1 MNGLDTN
8 ILTRY
13 FAQDDVIQTPK
24 ARAILASMTAEKP
37 GYVPL
42 VGVLEL
48 VWVLTSSFRATRG
61 EVCKVLDQLF
71 GARQIVIENFDT
83 LKNALELYRHGNADF
98 ADCLISASA
107 FAAGCTQTLTFD
119 KDAAKTAGMT
129 LVK

>member
-24 ARAILASMTAEKP
+24 ARAILGSMTSEEP
-37 GYVPL
+37 GWVPL

-48 VWVLTSSFRATRG
+48 VWVLSSRFRATRG
-61 EVCKVLDQLF
+61 EVCKVLDQLL
-71 GARQIVIENFDT
+71 GARQIIIENVDT
-83 LKNALELYRHGNADF
+83 LKNALELYRRGNADF

-107 FAAGCTQTLTFD
+107 HAAGCTQTLTFD

-129 LVK
+129 LIP